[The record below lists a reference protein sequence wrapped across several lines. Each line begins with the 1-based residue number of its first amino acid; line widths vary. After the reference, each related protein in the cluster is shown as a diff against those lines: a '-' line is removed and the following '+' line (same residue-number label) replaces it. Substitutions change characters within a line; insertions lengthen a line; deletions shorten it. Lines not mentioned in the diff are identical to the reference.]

1 MATDMNEGDRP
12 LAKFALRPPRTT
24 SDPIH
29 APEHRSLIRRWFDWL
44 LPRKGW
50 VFALSLAWGL
60 AGLFT
65 FLNLKRDLFPD
76 MSLPVLSVLIQSP
89 GRATPELEL
98 AVAQPTEQ
106 ALGGMPGVR
115 RVNTTVLPELVQV
128 VVTFESDTDP
138 WRARQLVAERLSGVA
153 GSFPTGTRPPLMTS
167 ASGRLHELM
176 DIVLEGE
183 NVDPM
188 RLRDHADQ
196 ALVPRLQAVPG
207 VARVERLGGQERSLQ
222 ITLIPEKVRSLG
234 VSLERVMSALEE
246 SHQDVAAGVLE
257 IQDKGWYMS
266 VGNLAATPEEV
277 RRLPLQAAK
286 GMVTLGDVA
295 EIREAPAFRR
305 GLARHAEGAHAPGAE
320 AKAHGIAKNDT
331 SLTARPTNAEHEP
344 GAGRLHRHEPEAS
357 GRTRERSIDGAEGR
371 GIANGHTT
379 PTARPTNAEHEP
391 GAGAE
396 GHGIANGDTARR
408 VGPMDGSHEDVSL
421 RIVKQPTAATQDVA
435 EGVRA
440 AVAELKGELPEG
452 MHLEVIYDQGLLVTH
467 ALNGVTLA
475 LLVGGI
481 FVALVLIVLLGN
493 VRGALLVLAVLP
505 LATLGAAIPL
515 HFAGL
520 GLNAMTLGGLAI
532 SVGLLVDAAV
542 IMVENLAHRLKEHAG
557 SLEPRRVALT
567 RAAAEVAP
575 PILIAVLVILAVFIP
590 LLSMGGIA
598 GKLYAPLAVAVAAS
612 MTISLVLTFT
622 LVPALVERF
631 LPPGTA
637 LEEPR
642 LVSALKRIYRPALD
656 WALHHGPLV
665 RVLALGLTIPSIWLA
680 VNLGSN
686 FLPTLDERAF
696 MLLSKIPAGS
706 SLEAVDQANLH
717 LDDRLKD
724 IPGVGAVYRRSGR
737 AEVTEDPCPITD
749 SEVMVILAPDADEV
763 LVAREV
769 LEAAEHMPF
778 PVDVNTPMQERIAEG
793 IGGTPAD
800 IQVKLFNRDLE
811 ALRRV
816 LPALREQLTR
826 LEGVRSVTPD
836 TPDPMPRWRAELD
849 EEALRRLAV
858 PRPLVAR
865 TLEAA
870 LQGLVSEARFEGP
883 QRIERVVRFPNDG
896 RLSPENL
903 KDTPLV
909 LEDGRALT
917 LGQVVRFQEAS
928 TPTLVRRESA
938 QRRLGLN
945 VRTTGDLGGTAKRI
959 EQALAKVQLPKGTF
973 VKLGGK
979 IEEAR
984 DTHRRLG
991 IAIAAALALVV
1002 GLLYL
1007 ALTRWREV
1015 LVVIATLPD
1024 AFAGALL
1031 ALWLAGETWNISSIV
1046 GMIGLF
1052 GVAVQN
1058 SLVLITQAKDLMA
1071 QGVPFEEALRE
1082 ASLGRVRPKLM
1093 TAGAAILGLMPMLF
1107 GFGGSEL
1114 ERPLAVAMVGGLI
1127 TSTLFTLLALPS
1139 FYAWVG
1145 RGREGSVENH
1155 RDR

>member
-1 MATDMNEGDRP
+1 MATDMNEGGSGP
-12 LAKFALRPPRTT
+12 SPAPA
-24 SDPIH
+24 SAPIH
-29 APEHRSLIRRWFDWL
+29 APEHRSLVRRWFDWL

-138 WRARQLVAERLSGVA
+138 WRARQLVAERLSGVV

-196 ALVPRLQAVPG
+196 VLAPRLQAVPG

-277 RRLPLQAAK
+277 RQLPVQAAK

-305 GLARHAEGAHAPGAE
+305 GLARH
-320 AKAHGIAKNDT
+320 D
-331 SLTARPTNAEHEP
+331 
-344 GAGRLHRHEPEAS
+344 
-357 GRTRERSIDGAEGR
+357 
-371 GIANGHTT
+371 
-379 PTARPTNAEHEP
+379 
-391 GAGAE
+391 
-396 GHGIANGDTARR
+396 
-408 VGPMDGSHEDVSL
+408 SHEDVSL

-542 IMVENLAHRLKEHAG
+542 IMVENLAHRLKEHEG
-557 SLEPRRVALT
+557 NLEPRRVALT

-642 LVSALKRIYRPALD
+642 LISALKGIYRPALD

-717 LDDRLKD
+717 LDDRLRD

-749 SEVMVILAPDADEV
+749 SEVMVILAPGADEA

-928 TPTLVRRESA
+928 TPTLVRRESG

-984 DTHRRLG
+984 DTHRRLS

-1145 RGREGSVENH
+1145 RGREGSVDEVT
-1155 RDR
+1155 DGKAL

>member
-1 MATDMNEGDRP
+1 MATDPKLSNGDEIP
-12 LAKFALRPPRTT
+12 LDPTMPCDPYAVYTPQHRT
-24 SDPIH
+24 P
-29 APEHRSLIRRWFDWL
+29 IRRWFDWL

-50 VFALSLAWGL
+50 VFALGLAWCL
-60 AGLFT
+60 AGVFT
-65 FLNLKRDLFPD
+65 FLSLKRDLFPD
-76 MSLPVLSVLIQSP
+76 MSLPILSVLIQSP

-98 AVAQPTEQ
+98 SVAQPTEQ
-106 ALGGMPGVR
+106 ALGGMAGVK
-115 RVNTTVLPELVQV
+115 RVNTVVLPELVQV
-128 VVTFESDTDP
+128 VVTFEGDTDP
-138 WRARQLVAERLSGVA
+138 WRARQLVAERLSGVI
-153 GSFPTGTRPPLMTS
+153 GSFPSGTRPPLMSS
-167 ASGRLHELM
+167 ASGRLHELVE
-176 DIVLEGE
+176 IVLEGE

-188 RLRDHADQ
+188 RLRDHTDQ
-196 ALVPRLQAVPG
+196 VLAPRLQAVPG

-222 ITLIPEKVRSLG
+222 ITLTPEKVRSLG
-234 VSLERVMSALEE
+234 VSLDRVMAALEQ
-246 SHQDVAAGVLE
+246 SHQDLAAGVLE

-277 RRLPLQAAK
+277 RQLPVQAAK
-286 GMVTLGDVA
+286 GTITLGDIA

-305 GLARHAEGAHAPGAE
+305 GLTRH
-320 AKAHGIAKNDT
+320 
-331 SLTARPTNAEHEP
+331 
-344 GAGRLHRHEPEAS
+344 
-357 GRTRERSIDGAEGR
+357 
-371 GIANGHTT
+371 NG
-379 PTARPTNAEHEP
+379 
-391 GAGAE
+391 
-396 GHGIANGDTARR
+396 
-408 VGPMDGSHEDVSL
+408 HEDVSL
-421 RIVKQPTAATQDVA
+421 RIVKQPTAATLDVA
-435 EGVRA
+435 EGVRS
-440 AVAELKGELPEG
+440 AVAELQKGLPEG
-452 MHLEVIYDQGLLVTH
+452 MRLEVIYDQGILVTK

-481 FVALVLIVLLGN
+481 FVAGVLIALLGN
-493 VRGALLVLAVLP
+493 LRGALLVLVVLP
-505 LATLGAAIPL
+505 LATFGAAIPL

-532 SVGLLVDAAV
+532 SVGLLVDASV
-542 IMVENLAHRLKEHAG
+542 IMVENLAHRLHEHRDH
-557 SLEPRRVALT
+557 LEPRRVALT
-567 RAAAEVAP
+567 RAAAEVAT

-598 GKLYAPLAVAVAAS
+598 GKLYAPLAVAVASS

-631 LPPGTA
+631 LPPGSS

-642 LVSALKRIYRPALD
+642 FVSVLKRVYQPALD

-680 VNLGSN
+680 FRLGTN

-696 MLLSKIPAGS
+696 MLLSKVPAES

-717 LDDRLKD
+717 LDARVKA
-724 IPGVGAVYRRSGR
+724 IPGVQSVYRRSGR

-749 SEVMVILAPDADEV
+749 SEIMVILDPKADERAV
-763 LVAREV
+763 GLEV
-769 LEAAEHMPF
+769 LEVAEAMPF
-778 PVDVNTPMQERIAEG
+778 PVEVNTPMQERIAEG

-811 ALRRV
+811 AVRSA
-816 LPALREQLTR
+816 LPELRERLSK
-826 LEGVRSVTPD
+826 LEGVRSVSSD
-836 TPDPMPRWRAELD
+836 TPDPMPRWRATLD
-849 EEALRRLAV
+849 EEGLRRLGV

-865 TLEAA
+865 TLQAA
-870 LQGLVSEARFEGP
+870 LQGLESEIRFDGP
-883 QRIERVVRFPNDG
+883 QRIGRVVRFPNDG
-896 RLSPENL
+896 RVSPENL
-903 KDTPLV
+903 KDTPLI

-938 QRRLGLN
+938 QRRIGLDI
-945 VRTTGDLGGTAKRI
+945 RTTGDLGGTAKRI
-959 EQALAKVQLPKGTF
+959 EKALEGVQLPKGTSIQ
-973 VKLGGK
+973 LGGK

-984 DTHRRLG
+984 ETQRRLG
-991 IAIAAALALVV
+991 MAIAAALALVV

-1007 ALTRWREV
+1007 ALKRWREV
-1015 LVVIATLPD
+1015 FVVVATLPD
-1024 AFAGALL
+1024 AFAGALF

-1058 SLVLITQAKDLMA
+1058 SLVLITQAKVLMA
-1071 QGVPFEEALRE
+1071 KGVPFERALRE

-1114 ERPLAVAMVGGLI
+1114 ERPLAIAMVGGLI

-1139 FYAWVG
+1139 FYAWVS
-1145 RGREGSVENH
+1145 RPEHESPSLSQPDHQEMLP
-1155 RDR
+1155 